1 MRVCVY
7 VRACVSQY
15 DRLRNDVIRMIRQ
28 CIYTQRERESRCMC
42 VSLVTVVVV
51 VVVVVEVER
60 EARR

>member
-28 CIYTQRERESRCMC
+28 CIYTHREREPVYVR
-42 VSLVTVVVV
+42 VIGDGGGGGGGGGRGR
-51 VVVVVEVER
+51 ER
-60 EARR
+60 G